1 MWFRKSRRKG
11 LKCLYCMRARKES
24 EDDDRVIMD
33 RMDKEKELKF
43 VRNTRERKEKVIA
56 NY

>member
-1 MWFRKSRRKG
+1 
-11 LKCLYCMRARKES
+11 MRARKES

>member
-1 MWFRKSRRKG
+1 
-11 LKCLYCMRARKES
+11 MRARKES

-43 VRNTRERKEKVIA
+43 VRNTREQKEKVIA